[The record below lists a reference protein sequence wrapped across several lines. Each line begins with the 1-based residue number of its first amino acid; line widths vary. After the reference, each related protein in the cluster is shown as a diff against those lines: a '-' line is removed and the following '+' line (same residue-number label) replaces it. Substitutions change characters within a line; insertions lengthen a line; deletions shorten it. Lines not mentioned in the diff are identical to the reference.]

1 MRHLARRKLHCQH
14 TMQEDSSEGAY
25 LTGSNIHSAA
35 AGPNAALLLQR
46 VAVAAVTD
54 LQNGRVKVRPFEGT
68 QPARRARTGM
78 RVLSATRP
86 KACVYVFF
94 PPS

>member
-1 MRHLARRKLHCQH
+1 
-14 TMQEDSSEGAY
+14 MQEGSSEGAY
-25 LTGSNIHSAA
+25 LAGSNIHPA
-35 AGPNAALLLQR
+35 AGPDAALLLQR

-68 QPARRARTGM
+68 QPVRRSRTGM

-86 KACVYVFF
+86 KAEEEF
-94 PPS
+94 PSVCISFKLMDDSPSSV